1 MGYTVYLYIASLGK
15 IQYLDLSSSW
25 TLMQGL
31 MIIRKITSLW
41 NCCFAFIFINNG
53 RCIEITRTKNIRTV
67 CKLLLVI
74 LREKVE
80 KCTISFLI
88 SVFKKKN
95 NISFHVI
102 EIENKRY
109 LRMATYFLLNELL
122 WFARRSIVSLL
133 VWLVD
138 ISSINKSSAYWSVT
152 P

>member
-31 MIIRKITSLW
+31 MIIRKNTSLW

-67 CKLLLVI
+67 CKLSLVI

>member
-15 IQYLDLSSSW
+15 IQYLDLSSSC

-67 CKLLLVI
+67 CKLSLVI
-74 LREKVE
+74 IREKVE

>member
-67 CKLLLVI
+67 CKLSLVI

-80 KCTISFLI
+80 KCTISF
-88 SVFKKKN
+88 FNFWFFKKN

-133 VWLVD
+133 VD

>member
-15 IQYLDLSSSW
+15 IQYLDLSSGW

-67 CKLLLVI
+67 CKLSLVI

>member
-31 MIIRKITSLW
+31 MIIRKNTSLW

-67 CKLLLVI
+67 SPCSLVI

-80 KCTISFLI
+80 KCTISF
-88 SVFKKKN
+88 FNFWFFKKN

>member
-1 MGYTVYLYIASLGK
+1 MDYTVYLYIASLGK

-67 CKLLLVI
+67 CKLSLVI

>member
-67 CKLLLVI
+67 CKLSLVI

-80 KCTISFLI
+80 KCTISFFNFCCFFL
-88 SVFKKKN
+88 N

>member
-67 CKLLLVI
+67 CKLSLVI

>member
-67 CKLLLVI
+67 CKLSLAI

>member
-15 IQYLDLSSSW
+15 IQYLDLSSSC

-67 CKLLLVI
+67 CKLSLVI

>member
-67 CKLLLVI
+67 CKLSLVI

-80 KCTISFLI
+80 KCTISFFNFCFFL
-88 SVFKKKN
+88 KK
-95 NISFHVI
+95 I
-102 EIENKRY
+102 Y
-109 LRMATYFLLNELL
+109 
-122 WFARRSIVSLL
+122 IVSCYRNRKQTISKNG
-133 VWLVD
+133 D
-138 ISSINKSSAYWSVT
+138 ILFVERVTLIRQEIDSVT
-152 P
+152 SSLIGGYLQYK